1 MKKPIAVALAVL
13 LVIGGVIAGSMAWL
27 SDETAPV
34 LNVFDTSNVDITLT
48 EKPITDTDGDGKLD
62 SWKPNMI
69 PGVTYDKDPKVGV
82 LDSSE
87 DCYLFV
93 KFEEKNN
100 EKKYLTFT
108 SLLNADKG
116 WIQGNSTN
124 EVPTDV
130 WYRIVRKTDSI
141 KEWELI
147 ANNKVT
153 VNSNT
158 VTEETMADASKV
170 ELNYTAY
177 AIQLSKDGK
186 VDFTPKEA
194 WENVPKTTA

>member
-1 MKKPIAVALAVL
+1 
-13 LVIGGVIAGSMAWL
+13 MAWL
-27 SDETAPV
+27 SDETVPV
-34 LNVFDTSNVDITLT
+34 INVFDTSNVDITLT
-48 EKPITDTDGDGKLD
+48 EEPITDTDGDGKSD
-62 SWKPNMI
+62 SWKPDMI
-69 PGVTYDKDPKVGV
+69 PGVTYKKNPKVSV

-93 KFEEKNN
+93 KFEQKNGA
-100 EKKYLTFT
+100 ETYLTYT
-108 SLLNADKG
+108 SLLNTNKG
-116 WIQGNSTN
+116 WTQGNSTN

-130 WYRIVRKTDSI
+130 WYRIVYKNDPV
-141 KEWELI
+141 KEWDLL
-147 ANNKVT
+147 ANNQVT

-158 VTEETMADASKV
+158 VTEETMEAASKA

-194 WENVPKTTA
+194 WANVPKTTNA